1 MTFATC
7 LNCMDGRVQ
16 IPVINWVI
24 ENYGIKYVDM
34 ITKPGMDG
42 FLANEESNIK
52 DIVKN
57 VKISID
63 VHDTKDIF
71 IVGHYDCAGNPVDDL
86 THEKHIYT
94 AVNRIKSIFN
104 NSNVVGLWISEDFH
118 VEENQRFSE
127 PQKSKIFKVEK
138 IIEKWIIIYNLY

>member
-16 IPVINWVI
+16 LPVINWII
-24 ENYGIKYVDM
+24 ENYSIKYVDM

-42 FLANEESNIK
+42 FLANYDSNIR

-57 VKISID
+57 VEISID
-63 VHDTKDIF
+63 IHDTKNIF
-71 IVGHYDCAGNPVDDL
+71 IVSHYDCAGNPVDDI
-86 THEKHIYT
+86 THEKHVYT

-104 NSNVVGLWISEDFH
+104 DSNVVGLWVDQDFE
-118 VEENQRFSE
+118 V
-127 PQKSKIFKVEK
+127 KK
-138 IIEKWIIIYNLY
+138 IIEK

>member
-1 MTFATC
+1 MTFTTC

-16 IPVINWVI
+16 LPVINWII
-24 ENYGIKYVDM
+24 ENYDIKYVDM

-42 FLANEESNIK
+42 YLAQKDSNIK

-57 VKISID
+57 IEISIE
-63 VHDTKDIF
+63 VHDTEHIF
-71 IVGHYDCAGNPVDDL
+71 IVAHYDCAGNPVDDL

-104 NSNVVGLWISEDFH
+104 KSKVIGLWVSEDF
-118 VEENQRFSE
+118 
-127 PQKSKIFKVEK
+127 KVSK
-138 IIEKWIIIYNLY
+138 IIEK